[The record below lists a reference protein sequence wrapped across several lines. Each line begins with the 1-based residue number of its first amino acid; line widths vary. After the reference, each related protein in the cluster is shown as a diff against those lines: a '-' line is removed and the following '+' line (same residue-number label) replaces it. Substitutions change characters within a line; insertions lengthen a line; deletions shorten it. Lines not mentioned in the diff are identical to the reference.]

1 MSYRGGKLPYN
12 PFVMHDNSFD
22 AEEALRFAPK
32 IANHVLKNNFGN
44 YNNREFESLYHHVI
58 AMVSHEVTDGLCKR
72 YPEESYH
79 TLSRWSDSFA
89 YRVVKEHYEQRKKK
103 NFHTVPQ

>member
-1 MSYRGGKLPYN
+1 MAKPPYC
-12 PFVMHDNSFD
+12 PFVTHNNSFD
-22 AEEALRFAPK
+22 AEEALIFVPK
-32 IANHVLKNNFGN
+32 VARNVLKNNFGT

-58 AMVSHEVTDGLCKR
+58 AMVSHEVTDALCVK

-79 TLSRWSDSFA
+79 KLSRWSDSFA
-89 YRVVKEHYEQRKKK
+89 YRVVKQHYEERKKK